1 MKKRGEDNMGR
12 SREKRGKEEGK
23 GTKETWKEGKKKE
36 GICRRQRRKRRKRR
50 KRRRVEQRK

>member
-23 GTKETWKEGKKKE
+23 GIKETWKEGKQKE
-36 GICRRQRRKRRKRR
+36 GICRRQRRKRR
-50 KRRRVEQRK
+50 RVKQRK